1 MLLLLGL
8 GVGVFLRLLFLLLLQ
23 VVELRPYELDMAE
36 RLVVAIHAYALP
48 QTVLPLL
55 GQLID
60 LEVGVLD
67 GMRKL
72 VAEDVRW
79 HALVH
84 GDHTIVGGQV
94 ILRLA
99 PRIRGPRA
107 SASTAT
113 MATATTL
120 PMILPRNLRERACFS
135 PADARGEWAL
145 ATSGSFGVRG
155 L

>member
-1 MLLLLGL
+1 MRRLRRGLAVVGLLLLLGL

-107 SASTAT
+107 Q
-113 MATATTL
+113 
-120 PMILPRNLRERACFS
+120 REH
-135 PADARGEWAL
+135 GHE
-145 ATSGSFGVRG
+145 GQ
-155 L
+155 